1 MAEPR
6 RAPGPE
12 PATGEQWL
20 FCVRIGGSRYAFDA
34 GLVSEVVRVGPLT
47 RLPAAP
53 AYLPGVFAHRGEV
66 LAVIDLARLLGPRPV
81 AMGASTRAAVVRAGP
96 WHVALVA
103 DAMEGL
109 RAVSGLEPSPAE
121 GGEAAPWLTA
131 VAHDAAGAL
140 AVLDLPGL
148 VSSARSRSAAP

>member
-6 RAPGPE
+6 RAPGPA

-20 FCVRIGGSRYAFDA
+20 FSVRVGASRYAFDA

-53 AYLPGVFAHRGEV
+53 AFLPGVFAHRGEI
-66 LAVIDLARLLGPRPV
+66 LAVLDLARLLGPRPV

-96 WHVALVA
+96 WHLALVA
-103 DAMEGL
+103 DAVEGL
-109 RAVSGLEPSPAE
+109 SAVSGLEPPPAD
-121 GGEAAPWLTA
+121 GAVAAPWLTA
-131 VAHDAAGAL
+131 VAQDAAGPL
-140 AVLDLPGL
+140 AVLDLPSL
-148 VSSARSRSAAP
+148 VASARARSGGP